1 MIKEGIYLV
10 LGIVIF
16 LILRNRAVHRIKK
29 DKKAVIEL
37 FDTAVEKGERIN
49 GKVAITNQGFLPA
62 WHVKIPVTLHNT
74 LTDERMRTTIRADI
88 PARATTKVPFHLSTR
103 HCGKG
108 KISILGKEETFLVY
122 PELSEV
128 EILKVPPSASNQD
141 PEAYDNRKK
150 GFDVTE
156 TIGIREYRSGD
167 SIKSIHHKLSGKY
180 EELMVKEPGFPVEQR
195 YLLLIDPGGEE
206 EKKVTGEAA
215 ESFAEYVLSYG
226 TALFEQQIPFQYLL
240 WKEEE
245 FINHAV
251 TCEEDFMDFMGC
263 VFAFNE
269 SKTQEHVKFYYEQNQ
284 ELFEKNQVI
293 YITPKETVWL

>member
-1 MIKEGIYLV
+1 MMKEGIYLV

-16 LILRNRAVHRIKK
+16 LLLRNVAASRIKK

-37 FDTAVEKGERIN
+37 FDTAVEKGGRIN

-74 LTDERMRTTIRADI
+74 LTDERMHTVICADI
-88 PARATTKVPFHLSTR
+88 PARATTNVPFHLSTR
-103 HCGKG
+103 HCGKV
-108 KISILGKEETFLVY
+108 KLFILGKEETLVIY

-128 EILKVPPSASNQD
+128 DVLKEVSSASNQN
-141 PEAYDNRKK
+141 PEVYDHRIK

-195 YLLLIDPGGEE
+195 YLLLIDPRGEE

-215 ESFAEYVLSYG
+215 ETFAEYVLSYG

-240 WKEEE
+240 WKEKE
-245 FINHAV
+245 FIDQTV
-251 TCEEDFMDFMGC
+251 TCEEDFMNFMGC

-269 SKTQEHVKFYYEQNQ
+269 SQTQGDVKSFYEQNQ
-284 ELFEKNQVI
+284 EIFENNQVI